1 MTAIHHPTLASDALA
16 LPDAERAS
24 LAVLLIDSL
33 GSEEKSGNALW
44 SDTLVAELKRR
55 SDEIKSSQVSGL
67 TSEEVFGTRL

>member
-33 GSEEKSGNALW
+33 AAGENFANSLWPDAL
-44 SDTLVAELKRR
+44 VKELQRR
-55 SDEIKSSQVSGL
+55 SDELKSGHVRGL
-67 TSEEVFGTRL
+67 SSEEVFGSPL

>member
-33 GSEEKSGNALW
+33 GSDEKPDNALW
-44 SDTLVAELKRR
+44 PGVLVTELKRR
-55 SDEIKSSQVSGL
+55 SAELKSGQVRGL
-67 TSEEVFGTRL
+67 TSEEVFGSPL